1 MDGYLRQEGLS
12 LFLRQL
18 ECLYM
23 IIDYLVVF
31 SLPLLFLF
39 NDVIID
45 QGGDVLFNPFVLQ
58 RFNDDKVVLVS

>member
-1 MDGYLRQEGLS
+1 
-12 LFLRQL
+12 
-18 ECLYM
+18 M